1 MLRNPSSIP
10 SSISR
15 LAGLIEM
22 DLGKRGLR
30 PGDAYMTASE
40 AARLHGVSTMTAS
53 RAMALLADR
62 RVLVRKRKLG
72 TLVGPK
78 AVRRDAPALKFLHL
92 LVYQDYLRTEGLLAD
107 GVVNGL
113 HAQLPGTDIQFNF
126 MPAQDS
132 LAYVRE
138 LTEQSAAR
146 GTIEGMILI
155 RCSLDIHR
163 YIEES
168 GLPAVVYGNA
178 FPDSSLPWVD
188 RDQAAVGRKAA
199 EYLIQRGHRRIVV
212 LMRAI
217 WRLGDNRTFNGLLGA
232 CGQAGLAADAI
243 QVRSVPEDN
252 SVIDAVVREIL
263 ASSDRPTGFVCRS
276 RVLADAVRRIASE
289 LGLKSPK
296 DYAIVLC
303 DYYPQ
308 KGEKPPYAFAR
319 PETDAETQG
328 ALMGQMLIQLAAQR
342 PLETHHH
349 VIPIVIEDASS
360 SS

>member
-1 MLRNPSSIP
+1 MLKNPSSIP

-62 RVLVRKRKLG
+62 SVLVRRRKLG

-138 LTEQSAAR
+138 LTEQSNAR

-199 EYLIQRGHRRIVV
+199 EHLIQRGHNKIVM
-212 LMRAI
+212 LMRAV
-217 WRLGDNRTFNGLLGA
+217 WRLGDNRTFNGVLAAAGNAGLGA
-232 CGQAGLAADAI
+232 GNV

-252 SVIDAVVREIL
+252 SVIDAVVRELL
-263 ASSDRPTGFVCRS
+263 AGIDRPSGFICRS
-276 RVLADAVRRIASE
+276 RVLADAVRRIATE
-289 LGLKSPK
+289 LGLKSPQ
-296 DYAIVLC
+296 DYSIVLC

-308 KGEKPPYAFAR
+308 KGENPPYAFAR
-319 PETDAETQG
+319 PEMDPESQG
-328 ALMGQMLIQLAAQR
+328 ALLGQMLIELAAGR
-342 PLETHHH
+342 APARHHLE
-349 VIPIVIEDASS
+349 IPIEVIDPLSQ
-360 SS
+360 